1 MNTDLDNKIIVTI
14 ALQMHGSVFTFELTN
29 ETSQIFENVRLL
41 CGAGGFNSY
50 ESNLINELVLVK
62 RLRNYFAHNID
73 ESTNTF
79 DMLKESK
86 KGLLFGNI
94 TFDKILSTTTADSHL
109 LNYLS
114 YTTYLVVIYL
124 I

>member
-1 MNTDLDNKIIVTI
+1 MDINDKLIVTI
-14 ALQMHGSVFTFELTN
+14 VIQMHGVVFTHELTPDDVR
-29 ETSQIFENVRLL
+29 TFENVRLL
-41 CGAGGFNSY
+41 CGAGGFKSY

-86 KGLLFGNI
+86 KGLLFGNV
-94 TFDKILSTTTADSHL
+94 TFDKILSTF
-109 LNYLS
+109 
-114 YTTYLVVIYL
+114 
-124 I
+124 